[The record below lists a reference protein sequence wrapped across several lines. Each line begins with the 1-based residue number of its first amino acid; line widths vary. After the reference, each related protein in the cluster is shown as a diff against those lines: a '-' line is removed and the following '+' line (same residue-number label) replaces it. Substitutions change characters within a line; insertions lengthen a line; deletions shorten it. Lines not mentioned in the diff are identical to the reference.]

1 MRRTS
6 FLIIIGLLLVTAL
19 TTALAQSR
27 RIVNY
32 LFESNPRP
40 VLVELGAGVSRHAR
54 LLMRTSNLYLL
65 AVHGADK
72 TQAQLGLAV
81 SSDGG
86 DTFEPFVPI
95 SEPGAVVSSH
105 GENSPALAINGIE
118 FYALWEQNN
127 AQGGT
132 DLMFA
137 RSLRFGR
144 KFDKPMRIT
153 DKDKPSSNGFS
164 NLGVAPNG
172 DLYAVW
178 LDGRAPQET
187 MPGSSHLYLARS
199 TDNGATWGK
208 NIPVVNNVCPCCR
221 PAVAF
226 GPKERVFI
234 AWRGVDGGD
243 VRDIMLTVANGSG
256 DNIPNFAKPIR
267 IAEDNWKI
275 SGCPHTGPQMV
286 VKGNRLYIAW
296 HSDGN
301 SVDAGIRLTWSDDGG
316 KTFSRPVIAS
326 PGVLDTNHPALSLSE
341 DGRLLL
347 AFQGREQD
355 EKEGWGPT
363 RAFLTEVND
372 NGSISAPMV
381 VPGSKKTVSFP
392 SVLAGTVGRTFIA
405 WTEATDKGVQVM
417 LTRARKNGSQPAAP
431 EATSKPAGK
440 AYQPEYLNR
449 IDDAFFGRV
458 VVSDKH
464 DHGDRCQ

>member
-32 LFESNPRP
+32 LFESEPRP
-40 VLVELGAGVSRHAR
+40 VLVELGAGVSRHAK
-54 LLMRTSNLYLL
+54 LLMRTSNLYLV

-95 SEPGAVVSSH
+95 SETGAVVSSH
-105 GENSPALAINGIE
+105 GENSPTLAINGIE

-144 KFDKPMRIT
+144 KFDKPIRIT
-153 DKDKPSSNGFS
+153 DKEKPSSNGFS

-172 DLYAVW
+172 NLYAVW

-187 MPGSSHLYLARS
+187 MPGSSHVYLARS
-199 TDNGATWGK
+199 TDKGATWGK
-208 NIPVVNNVCPCCR
+208 NLPVVNNVCPCCR

-226 GPKERVFI
+226 GPKGQVFI

-243 VRDIMLTVANGSG
+243 VRDIMLTVATGHDGNSL
-256 DNIPNFAKPIR
+256 IFTKPVR
-267 IAEDNWKI
+267 IAEDNWRI
-275 SGCPHTGPQMV
+275 SGCPHTGPQLV
-286 VKGNRLYIAW
+286 VKGNRLYVAW

-301 SVDAGIRLTWSDDGG
+301 STNAGIRLAWSDDGG

-347 AFQGREQD
+347 VFQGREQH

-363 RAFLTEVND
+363 RAFLAEVFD

-392 SVLAGTVGRTFIA
+392 SVLAGTVGRAFIA

-417 LTRARKNGSQPAAP
+417 LTRARKNGSQAMGRAA
-431 EATSKPAGK
+431 SRKPAGK
-440 AYQPEYLNR
+440 VHQSQSKRA
-449 IDDAFFGRV
+449 
-458 VVSDKH
+458 
-464 DHGDRCQ
+464 